1 MWAAMKALAR
11 SPLSLLGLFTLLFP
25 AISGCATSSDAIEKK
40 LSSLRDEIQK
50 LQNENDR
57 VSERLEAIE
66 LRQARA
72 EAKGAEVK
80 TAREEPGVVTRP
92 QLKVLRL
99 SPEGTSEEGQAEPA
113 TAPAAGSDSAP
124 RMMLKGQGKDLE
136 LRQGG
141 G

>member
-1 MWAAMKALAR
+1 MKARAR

-25 AISGCATSSDAIEKK
+25 VISGCATSSDAIEKK
-40 LSSLRDEIQK
+40 LSSLREEIQK

-57 VSERLEAIE
+57 VSERLEAVE
-66 LRQARA
+66 LRQARE

-80 TAREEPGVVTRP
+80 TAKDEPGVLTRP
-92 QLKVLRL
+92 RLKVLHL
-99 SPEGTSEEGQAEPA
+99 SPDGTSNEGQPDPA
-113 TAPAAGSDSAP
+113 ASPAAGQDSAP

>member
-1 MWAAMKALAR
+1 MWVGMKALAR

-72 EAKGAEVK
+72 EVKDAEVK
-80 TAREEPGVVTRP
+80 TAKEEPGVVTRP

-99 SPEGTSEEGQAEPA
+99 SPDGTSEEGQAEPA
-113 TAPAAGSDSAP
+113 AAPAGSDSAP

>member
-1 MWAAMKALAR
+1 MWVGMKALAR
-11 SPLSLLGLFTLLFP
+11 SPIALLGLFTLLP
-25 AISGCATSSDAIEKK
+25 LISGCATSSDAIEKK
-40 LSSLRDEIQK
+40 LSTLREEIQK

-66 LRQARA
+66 LRQARD
-72 EAKGAEVK
+72 EAKTSEVK
-80 TAREEPGVVTRP
+80 TAKEESGVVTRP
-92 QLKVLRL
+92 RLKVLHL
-99 SPEGTSEEGQAEPA
+99 SPEGGPEEAPSEPA
-113 TAPAAGSDSAP
+113 SGPAAPEGAP

>member
-25 AISGCATSSDAIEKK
+25 VISGCATSSDAIEKK
-40 LSSLRDEIQK
+40 LSSLREEIQK

-57 VSERLEAIE
+57 VGERLEAIE
-66 LRQARA
+66 LRQARE
-72 EAKGAEVK
+72 EAKGTEVK
-80 TAREEPGVVTRP
+80 TAKEDSGVVSRP
-92 QLKVLRL
+92 PLKVLRL
-99 SPEGTSEEGQAEPA
+99 SPEGNSEEGQAEPA
-113 TAPAAGSDSAP
+113 TPPAAGSDSAP

>member
-1 MWAAMKALAR
+1 MKALAR

-25 AISGCATSSDAIEKK
+25 VISGCATSSDAIEKK
-40 LSSLRDEIQK
+40 LSGMREEIQK

-99 SPEGTSEEGQAEPA
+99 SPDGASEDGQAEPA
-113 TAPAAGSDSAP
+113 AAPASGSDSAP